1 MYFNGTV
8 VVASFRILCLLLG
21 KTVAQPPPNNNNV
34 VQKMEQLKMQPLRY
48 LINFW
53 RSLERLLINIIVE
66 LKLRSIK
73 NWILSVLDNE
83 NDNANSNNIIH
94 CVESVCIWNYYGPHF
109 PAFELNIM

>member
-34 VQKMEQLKMQPLRY
+34 VQKMDQLKMQPLKY

-94 CVESVCIWNYYGPHF
+94 CVESVFIWNYYGPHF